1 MKDSFGNLI
10 CITAAVIVHLIFFSA
25 QDDPARS
32 YHSWSRCRVS
42 ESFYLHTGVHVC
54 THTHTHTHT
63 HMHTHSILSMVVP
76 VYNAEVS
83 PKSLR
88 GRLVSLNQLAITA
101 GIMVSFITA
110 VWTKLFLEGWRVALG
125 LQCVLG
131 IILIVGML
139 FLPET
144 PR

>member
-1 MKDSFGNLI
+1 
-10 CITAAVIVHLIFFSA
+10 
-25 QDDPARS
+25 
-32 YHSWSRCRVS
+32 
-42 ESFYLHTGVHVC
+42 
-54 THTHTHTHT
+54 
-63 HMHTHSILSMVVP
+63 MVVP
-76 VYNAEVS
+76 VYNAEVA

-110 VWTKLFLEGWRVALG
+110 VWTKLFLVGWRVALS

-131 IILIVGML
+131 LILIIGML

-144 PR
+144 PRYLHNIMYI